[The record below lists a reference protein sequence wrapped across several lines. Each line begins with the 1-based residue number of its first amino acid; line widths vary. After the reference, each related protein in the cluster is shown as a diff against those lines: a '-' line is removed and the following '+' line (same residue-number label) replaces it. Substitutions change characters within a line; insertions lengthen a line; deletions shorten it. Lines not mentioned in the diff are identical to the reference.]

1 MRKKK
6 DPGPDPYLWLM
17 DPERDP
23 GGPKTCESADPV
35 PDPDPQRRL
44 NFNDGWRFSVDETV
58 KNPRS
63 GQGEAQMPPGGMG
76 RGRCRPM

>member
-44 NFNDGWRFSVDETV
+44 NFNDG
-58 KNPRS
+58 
-63 GQGEAQMPPGGMG
+63 
-76 RGRCRPM
+76 